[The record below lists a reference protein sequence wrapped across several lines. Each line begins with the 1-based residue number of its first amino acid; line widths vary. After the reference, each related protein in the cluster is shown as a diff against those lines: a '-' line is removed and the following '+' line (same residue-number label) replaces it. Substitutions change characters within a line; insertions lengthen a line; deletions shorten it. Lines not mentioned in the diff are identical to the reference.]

1 MDRTASPSA
10 IAGNSTQPTT
20 ATRKTRRKPRV
31 QLDFAIGLTILAVV
45 LAAAVAAPLIA
56 PYDPVKQD
64 YGALLQPPSS
74 AHWFGTDHLGR
85 DVASRVIHGSRIA
98 LTVGVAIVF
107 IQMVIGVTLGLLSG
121 YFRGAVDNLLNAVTD
136 VMLAIPTIVLVIT
149 VAGFLGSGLRNVII
163 ALGVVG
169 WRAFARI
176 VRADTLAAR
185 ERQYVDAALATG
197 ASNPRVMFRHI
208 LPNVAGSIIVYGS
221 LATAMAILWAAA
233 LSFLG
238 FGAQPPTPD
247 WGYMVAEGRNYMRQ
261 AWWMTAFPGGAI
273 MLTVLAFNLVGDGL
287 RDLLDPNIR

>member
-1 MDRTASPSA
+1 MDRTVTTTL
-10 IAGNSTQPTT
+10 GNQEQAPKP
-20 ATRKTRRKPRV
+20 ATERKRRRLKV
-31 QLDFAIGLTILAVV
+31 SLDFAIGLAFLIVV
-45 LAAAVAAPLIA
+45 LVSAIAAPLIA
-56 PYDPVKQD
+56 PHDPVRQN

-74 AHWFGTDHLGR
+74 EHWFGTDHLGR

-98 LTVGVAIVF
+98 LTVGVAIVL
-107 IQMVIGVTLGLLSG
+107 IQMIIGVTLGLLSG
-121 YFRGAVDNLLNAVTD
+121 YFRGFVDNILNAVTD

-149 VAGFLGSGLRNVII
+149 VAGFLGSGVRNIII

-185 ERQYVDAALATG
+185 ERQYVDAALASG
-197 ASNPRVMFRHI
+197 ASNPRVMLRHI

-287 RDLLDPNIR
+287 RDLLDPNIK